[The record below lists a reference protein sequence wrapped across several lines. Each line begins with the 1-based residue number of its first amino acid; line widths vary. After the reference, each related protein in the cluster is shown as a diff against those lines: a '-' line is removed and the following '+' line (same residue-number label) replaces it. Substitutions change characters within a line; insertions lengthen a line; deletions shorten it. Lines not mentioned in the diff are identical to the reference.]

1 MAITTARIQ
10 MRRGLMADFN
20 PAKMTA
26 GEWAVSIDTE
36 TDKQV
41 VWMCFSPGIVK
52 RMGTLEDFEEQI
64 RGVADVILEEYK
76 NALNIIKDSA
86 ISETAAIKES
96 AISET
101 NRIKNEAIA
110 QLTQIKSEAVSE
122 LTQIKTDTLNQTEQ
136 IRQQAISD
144 LTVIIENY
152 DIELN
157 KLKQEIIQAKESVD
171 TSHAYISSFETEL
184 KETLIPKIERYL
196 EQTGENVKLAERWAV
211 GREDMQESLT
221 DNSKYYSEQ
230 SKLEYERAKQEADR
244 ASQYSNVIVP
254 TFHVDWNT
262 MELIQENTG
271 KGIEFTLED
280 GELKFEFIDQGG
292 MS

>member
-10 MRRGLMADFN
+10 VRRGLMADFN

-52 RMGTLEDFEEQI
+52 RMGTLDDFKEQI
-64 RGVADVILEEYK
+64 REATDDIRQEYED
-76 NALNIIKDSA
+76 ALNAIKD
-86 ISETAAIKES
+86 
-96 AISET
+96 
-101 NRIKNEAIA
+101 
-110 QLTQIKSEAVSE
+110 
-122 LTQIKTDTLNQTEQ
+122 DTLNQAEQ
-136 IRQQAISD
+136 LRQQAIQD
-144 LTVIIENY
+144 
-152 DIELN
+152 LN
-157 KLKQEIIQAKESVD
+157 KIIQDYDVELEQLKQEIIQAKESVD
-171 TSHAYISSFETEL
+171 NSHTYISSFEKEL
-184 KETLIPKIERYL
+184 KEVLIPKIEGYL
-196 EQTGENVKLAERWAV
+196 GQAEENAKLAERWAV
-211 GREDMQESLT
+211 GRADIQESLT

-244 ASQYSNVIVP
+244 AEQYSSVVVP
-254 TFHVDWNT
+254 TFHIDFST

-280 GELKFEFIDQGG
+280 GELKFEFVDQGG
-292 MS
+292 MT

>member
-64 RGVADVILEEYK
+64 RGISGVILEEYK
-76 NALNIIKDSA
+76 NALNIIKDSV
-86 ISETAAIKES
+86 ISETTAIKES
-96 AISET
+96 AIYET
-101 NRIKNEAIA
+101 NRIRNEAIA

-136 IRQQAISD
+136 IRQQAIKD
-144 LTVIIENY
+144 LETLIQQFDTDMQALKREVIV
-152 DIELN
+152 
-157 KLKQEIIQAKESVD
+157 AKESVD
-171 TSHAYISSFETEL
+171 TSHAYISSFEKDL
-184 KETLIPKIERYL
+184 KEILVPKIEGYL
-196 EQTGENVKLAERWAV
+196 KQTEDNAKLAERWAV

-244 ASQYSNVIVP
+244 AEQYSSVVVP
-254 TFHVDWNT
+254 TFHIDFTT

-271 KGIEFTLED
+271 KGIEFTLEN
-280 GELKFEFIDQGG
+280 GELRFEFIDQGG